1 MKKAIISFMVL
12 LGASSLAFCAQE
24 DTPEYTEGINF
35 SNPRENTTPS
45 PYMLGPSGANM
56 QSEMSRLKNTI
67 TADPQIMQIVTGLM
81 TDPQF
86 QEIMQDPQIVNAAK
100 SGDIQT
106 LMSNPKFMSVVNNPK
121 IGEINNRIR
130 KQEQR

>member
-1 MKKAIISFMVL
+1 MKKAIISL
-12 LGASSLAFCAQE
+12 LIILGASSLVFCAQE
-24 DTPEYTEGINF
+24 DTPEYSEGINF

-56 QSEMSRLKNTI
+56 QSDMSRLKNTM
-67 TADPQIMQIVTGLM
+67 TSNPQIMQIVTSLM

-100 SGDIQT
+100 AGDIQT
-106 LMSNPKFMSVVNNPK
+106 LMSNPKFMSVISNPK
-121 IGEINNRIR
+121 IGQIRDEVQGQNR
-130 KQEQR
+130 